1 MLNFIG
7 ALVGVLLGVGLA
19 RYRGGN
25 AMDMAQYGAV
35 FAVIFFMLGTF
46 VMLVVPAPL

>member
-7 ALVGVLLGVGLA
+7 AGLGVVTGVIVA

-25 AMDMAQYGAV
+25 RADMAQYGAV
-35 FAVIFFMLGTF
+35 FAVIGFMVGTLLMF
-46 VMLVVPAPL
+46 VIPAPQ

>member
-7 ALVGVLLGVGLA
+7 AGVGVLLGVGLA

-25 AMDMAQYGAV
+25 RADLAQYGAV
-35 FAVIFFMLGTF
+35 FAVIGFLIGTF
-46 VMLVVPAPL
+46 VMLVVPAPV